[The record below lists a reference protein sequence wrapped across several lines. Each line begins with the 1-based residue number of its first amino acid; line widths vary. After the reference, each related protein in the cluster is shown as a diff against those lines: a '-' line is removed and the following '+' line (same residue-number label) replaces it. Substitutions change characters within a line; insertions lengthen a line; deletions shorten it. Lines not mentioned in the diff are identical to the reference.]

1 MRLAGGDCGVTLEFC
16 LLQDVNDFFFLIEP
30 KQSVIKHL
38 LQLDLSLASQALS
51 PGELTGCKLALLL
64 SSLQMDF
71 FPLKD
76 CSIPISTQTPGIV
89 LC

>member
-1 MRLAGGDCGVTLEFC
+1 MI
-16 LLQDVNDFFFLIEP
+16 FFFLIEP
-30 KQSVIKHL
+30 KQSIIKHL

-71 FPLKD
+71 FP
-76 CSIPISTQTPGIV
+76 P
-89 LC
+89 